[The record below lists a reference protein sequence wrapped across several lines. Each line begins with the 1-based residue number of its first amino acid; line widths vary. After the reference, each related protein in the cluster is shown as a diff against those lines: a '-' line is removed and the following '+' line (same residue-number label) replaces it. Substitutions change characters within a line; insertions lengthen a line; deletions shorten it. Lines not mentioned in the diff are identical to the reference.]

1 MKKLAKKGKRLVAFI
16 AVFTLF
22 TSPLLIGK
30 NTVST
35 TQSFGDVWLIG
46 GEQKLLFSFSIQLNE
61 KWHKFRMKLFE
72 GIVTE
77 MFRKQKS

>member
-1 MKKLAKKGKRLVAFI
+1 MKKLAKKGKRLVVFL

-46 GEQKLLFSFSIQLNE
+46 GE
-61 KWHKFRMKLFE
+61 
-72 GIVTE
+72 
-77 MFRKQKS
+77 